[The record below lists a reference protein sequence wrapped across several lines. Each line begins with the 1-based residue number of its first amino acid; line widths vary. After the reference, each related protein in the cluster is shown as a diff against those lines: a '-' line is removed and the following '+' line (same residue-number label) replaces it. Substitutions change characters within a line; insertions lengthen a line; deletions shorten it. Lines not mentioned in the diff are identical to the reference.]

1 MSIRKRTNEQTM
13 VYKTLHRKLKMDQH
27 KRNKNPGVN
36 SGGLEGLAVL
46 APPLAPFILIFSNI

>member
-1 MSIRKRTNEQTM
+1 M

-36 SGGLEGLAVL
+36 SGGLEG
-46 APPLAPFILIFSNI
+46 